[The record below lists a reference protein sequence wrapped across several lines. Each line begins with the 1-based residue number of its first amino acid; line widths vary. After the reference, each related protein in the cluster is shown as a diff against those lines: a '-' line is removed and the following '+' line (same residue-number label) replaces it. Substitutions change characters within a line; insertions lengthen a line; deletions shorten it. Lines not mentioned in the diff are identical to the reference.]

1 MDIGIESRGSGLS
14 ECGAELLKPII
25 TRIATKG
32 TKTHKP
38 KKPWPVS
45 GWWHFCL
52 CVFVPFVAILGS
64 LTLFQREPYSGRSLE
79 SEFDEQ
85 WMRLALNAARE
96 AQAAGEVPIGTCIV
110 SENKLVAVCGNR
122 TRTDCDPTAHAEIV
136 ALREAA
142 SKLGNYRLPAVDV
155 YSTIEP
161 CAMCAGAL
169 IQARVRRLIYGAP
182 DERAGA
188 VTSRFR
194 ICDTDFLNHRI
205 EISAGVL
212 EAECRALMQE
222 FFQTRRGRIVD

>member
-1 MDIGIESRGSGLS
+1 VNCFL
-14 ECGAELLKPII
+14 CLLC
-25 TRIATKG
+25 
-32 TKTHKP
+32 
-38 KKPWPVS
+38 
-45 GWWHFCL
+45 F
-52 CVFVPFVAILGS
+52 FVAIL
-64 LTLFQREPYSGRSLE
+64 YSGRSLE

-85 WMRLALNAARE
+85 WMRQALAAARA
-96 AQAAGEVPIGTCIV
+96 AQAVGEVPVGTCIV

-142 SKLGNYRLPAVDV
+142 SKLGNYRLTGVDV

-205 EISAGVL
+205 QISAGVL
-212 EAECRALMQE
+212 EEECRALMQE